1 MLSTHFSIINCR
13 LYKWLQKEKKKE
25 QGVET
30 RALDK
35 LGSIYTW
42 ENIATAYSQEVA
54 ARSSENL
61 KSWKFKLLCKISWL
75 LGVGNLIRVNINS
88 SYISQAKSLQAK
100 FNKDYNPRNF
110 PSSIFRLSTQLPALF
125 DL

>member
-25 QGVET
+25 QGGET

-61 KSWKFKLLCKISWL
+61 KSWKFKLLCKIQTNHLSKRSMMSL
-75 LGVGNLIRVNINS
+75 LNQLIFLKAFKNF
-88 SYISQAKSLQAK
+88 LQ
-100 FNKDYNPRNF
+100 
-110 PSSIFRLSTQLPALF
+110 T
-125 DL
+125 

>member
-13 LYKWLQKEKKKE
+13 LYKWLQKEKKE
-25 QGVET
+25 QEGEI

-35 LGSIYTW
+35 LGSNYTW
-42 ENIATAYSQEVA
+42 ENIATAYSQQVA

-75 LGVGNLIRVNINS
+75 LSVGN
-88 SYISQAKSLQAK
+88 
-100 FNKDYNPRNF
+100 
-110 PSSIFRLSTQLPALF
+110 
-125 DL
+125 